1 MKNPLEYIENY
12 PERTKQIIGI
22 NYEQW
27 SALLEIAKIEEEKL
41 RLAREQQKIR
51 INKKGGGRP
60 KKLILEEE
68 VCLCIFY
75 LRHLPTF
82 EILGLQFSISKTEA
96 NDTFNYWIK
105 ILRKILPSSLIE
117 GARKDRE
124 ELAVVKEMLAEYELI
139 VDSWEQPRERPE
151 DNQVQKEYYSGQ
163 KRMRSGRV
171 PRPWKRTKQ
180 KQHTFKGQVITL
192 PSGKDL
198 VDVEVGKQ
206 GKASD
211 IGMFREQQNKFNV
224 EQKFT
229 GDKGYQGGINIKTPQ
244 KKPKGKEL
252 TDLQKEANKEIS
264 SERIYVEHVIR
275 LIKIFRAAKER
286 FWMKENKYEEV
297 ILTICGLVR
306 LRLGTLILAV

>member
-1 MKNPLEYIENY
+1 MTNPLKYIENY

-22 NYEQW
+22 DYQQW
-27 SALLEIAKIEEEKL
+27 SALVELAKVEEERL

-60 KKLILEEE
+60 KILSRDEEI
-68 VCLCIFY
+68 CLCIFY

-82 EILGLQFSISKTEA
+82 EILGMQFNVSKTEA

-105 ILRKILPSSLIE
+105 VLRKLLPSSLME
-117 GARKDRE
+117 EAKGDRE
-124 ELAVVKEMLAEYELI
+124 KLRIVKEMLAKQELI

-151 DNQVQKEYYSGQ
+151 DNQIQKEYYSG
-163 KRMRSGRV
+163 K
-171 PRPWKRTKQ
+171 K

-192 PSGKDL
+192 PEGEDL

-211 IGMFREQQNKFNV
+211 INIFRKQQKKFNG

-229 GDKGYQGGINIKTPQ
+229 GDKGYQGGMNIKTPQ
-244 KKPKGKEL
+244 KKPRGKEL
-252 TDLQKEANKEIS
+252 TDSQKEANKEIS

-286 FWMKENKYEEV
+286 FRMKENKYEEV

-306 LRLGTLILAV
+306 LRLGSLSLPV

>member
-27 SALLEIAKIEEEKL
+27 SALVEIAKIEEEGL
-41 RLAREQQKIR
+41 QLAREQQKIR

-68 VCLCIFY
+68 ICLCVFY

-82 EILGLQFSISKTEA
+82 EILGLQFNVSKTEA

-117 GARKDRE
+117 EARKDRE
-124 ELAVVKEMLAEYELI
+124 ELAMVKEMLAECELI

-151 DNQVQKEYYSGQ
+151 DNQIQKEYYSG
-163 KRMRSGRV
+163 K
-171 PRPWKRTKQ
+171 K

-211 IGMFREQQNKFNV
+211 INMFREQQKKFNI

-229 GDKGYQGGINIKTPQ
+229 GDKGYQGGLNIKTPQ

-252 TDLQKEANKEIS
+252 TDLQKDANKEIS

-286 FWMKENKYEEV
+286 FRMKGNKYEEV

>member
-12 PERTKQIIGI
+12 PERTKKIIGI
-22 NYEQW
+22 NCEQW
-27 SALLEIAKIEEEKL
+27 SALVGVAKIEEERL
-41 RLAREQQKIR
+41 SLAREQQKIR

-68 VCLCIFY
+68 VCLCVFY

-82 EILGLQFSISKTEA
+82 EILGLQFNVSKTEA
-96 NDTFNYWIK
+96 NDTFNYWIE

-117 GARKDRE
+117 EAKKDRE
-124 ELAVVKEMLAEYELI
+124 ELAMVKEMLAEYELI

-151 DNQVQKEYYSGQ
+151 DNQVQKEYYSGKK
-163 KRMRSGRV
+163 KR
-171 PRPWKRTKQ
+171 
-180 KQHTFKGQVITL
+180 HTFKGQVITL

-206 GKASD
+206 GKTSD
-211 IGMFREQQNKFNV
+211 INMFRKQQNKFNV

-229 GDKGYQGGINIKTPQ
+229 GDKGYQGGVNIKIPQ
-244 KKPKGKEL
+244 KKPRGKEL
-252 TDLQKEANKEIS
+252 TELQKEANREIS
-264 SERIYVEHVIR
+264 SARIYVEHVIR

-286 FWMKENKYEEV
+286 FRMKGNKYEQV

>member
-1 MKNPLEYIENY
+1 MKNPLEYIENH

-27 SALLEIAKIEEEKL
+27 SALVEIAKIEEEGL
-41 RLAREQQKIR
+41 QLAREQQKIR

-68 VCLCIFY
+68 ICLCVFY

-82 EILGLQFSISKTEA
+82 EILGLQFNVSKTEA

-117 GARKDRE
+117 EARKDRE
-124 ELAVVKEMLAEYELI
+124 ELAMVKEMLAECELI

-151 DNQVQKEYYSGQ
+151 DNQIQKEYYSG
-163 KRMRSGRV
+163 K
-171 PRPWKRTKQ
+171 K

-211 IGMFREQQNKFNV
+211 INMFREQQKKFNI

-229 GDKGYQGGINIKTPQ
+229 GDKGYQGGLNIKTPQ

-252 TDLQKEANKEIS
+252 TDLQKDANKEIS

-286 FWMKENKYEEV
+286 FRMKGNKYEEV

>member
-1 MKNPLEYIENY
+1 ML
-12 PERTKQIIGI
+12 GI
-22 NYEQW
+22 DYQQW
-27 SALLEIAKIEEEKL
+27 LALVEVAKIEEERI
-41 RLAREQQKIR
+41 RLVQEQQKIR
-51 INKKGGGRP
+51 INKQGGGRP
-60 KKLILEEE
+60 KKLKREEE

-82 EILGLQFSISKTEA
+82 EILGLQFKISRTQA

-105 ILRKILPSSLIE
+105 ILRKILPASLMEQAI
-117 GARKDRE
+117 KDRE
-124 ELAVVKEMLAEYELI
+124 ELERVKGLLAEYELI

-151 DNQVQKEYYSGQ
+151 DNQAQKEYYSGK

-180 KQHTFKGQVITL
+180 KQHTFKGQVVTL

-198 VDVEVGKQ
+198 VDVEVGRQ

-211 IGMFREQQNKFNV
+211 INMFREQQKKFQR
-224 EQKFT
+224 EQRFT
-229 GDKGYQGGINIKTPQ
+229 GDKGYQGGINIKIPQ

-252 TDLQKEANKEIS
+252 TAQQKEGNKTIS
-264 SERIYVEHVIR
+264 SQRIYVEHVIR
-275 LIKIFRAAKER
+275 LLKIFRAAKER
-286 FWMKENKYEEV
+286 FRMKVNKYEQV

-306 LRLGTLILAV
+306 LRIGTSIISTF

>member
-1 MKNPLEYIENY
+1 MKNPLEYIDKY

-27 SALLEIAKIEEEKL
+27 AALVEVAKIEEERL
-41 RLAREQQKIR
+41 RFAREQQKIR

-60 KKLILEEE
+60 KKLTLEEE
-68 VCLCIFY
+68 ICLCVFY

-82 EILGLQFSISKTEA
+82 EILGLQFNVSKTEA

-117 GARKDRE
+117 EARKDQE
-124 ELAVVKEMLAEYELI
+124 ELVVVKEMLAEYELI

-151 DNQVQKEYYSGQ
+151 DNQVQKEYYSG
-163 KRMRSGRV
+163 K
-171 PRPWKRTKQ
+171 K

-211 IGMFREQQNKFNV
+211 ISIFREQQKKFNI

-229 GDKGYQGGINIKTPQ
+229 GDKGYQGGINIKIPQ
-244 KKPKGKEL
+244 KKPRGKEL
-252 TDLQKEANKEIS
+252 TDLQKEVNKEIS

-286 FWMKENKYEEV
+286 FRMKGNKYEEV

-306 LRLGTLILAV
+306 LRLGTMILAV

>member
-1 MKNPLEYIENY
+1 MTNPLKYIENY

-27 SALLEIAKIEEEKL
+27 SVLVELAKVEEERL
-41 RLAREQQKIR
+41 RLAHEQQKIR

-60 KKLILEEE
+60 KILNREEE

-82 EILGLQFSISKTEA
+82 EILGLQFNISKTQA
-96 NDTFNYWIK
+96 NDTFNYWIT
-105 ILRKILPSSLIE
+105 ILRKLLPSSLIE
-117 GARKDRE
+117 EVRKDRE
-124 ELAVVKEMLAEYELI
+124 ELAMVKEMLTEHELI
-139 VDSWEQPRERPE
+139 VDSWEQPRERPK
-151 DNQVQKEYYSGQ
+151 DNQVQKEYYSG
-163 KRMRSGRV
+163 K
-171 PRPWKRTKQ
+171 K

-192 PSGKDL
+192 PLGKDL

-211 IGMFREQQNKFNV
+211 INIFREQQKKFNV

-229 GDKGYQGGINIKTPQ
+229 GDKGYQGGVNIKIPQ

-252 TDLQKEANKEIS
+252 TDLQKDANKEIS
-264 SERIYVEHVIR
+264 SKRIYVEHVIR

-286 FWMKENKYEEV
+286 FRMRENKYENV

-306 LRLGTLILAV
+306 LRLGALILLA

>member
-1 MKNPLEYIENY
+1 MKNPLEYIEKY

-27 SALLEIAKIEEEKL
+27 SALVEVGKIEEERL

-60 KKLILEEE
+60 KKLIIEEE
-68 VCLCIFY
+68 ICLCVFY

-82 EILGLQFSISKTEA
+82 EILGLHFNVSKTEA

-105 ILRKILPSSLIE
+105 ILRKILPSSLME
-117 GARKDRE
+117 EARKDRE
-124 ELAVVKEMLAEYELI
+124 ELAMVKEMLAEYELI

-151 DNQVQKEYYSGQ
+151 DNQIQKEYYSG
-163 KRMRSGRV
+163 K
-171 PRPWKRTKQ
+171 K

-211 IGMFREQQNKFNV
+211 INMFREQQKKFNIK
-224 EQKFT
+224 QKFT
-229 GDKGYQGGINIKTPQ
+229 GDKGYQGGLNVKTPQ
-244 KKPKGKEL
+244 KKPRGKEL
-252 TDLQKEANKEIS
+252 TDLQKDANKEIS

-286 FWMKENKYEEV
+286 FRMKGNKYEEV

>member
-1 MKNPLEYIENY
+1 MKNPLEYIEKY

-27 SALLEIAKIEEEKL
+27 SALVEVAKIEEERL

-82 EILGLQFSISKTEA
+82 EILGLQFNISRTEA

-117 GARKDRE
+117 ESRKDPE
-124 ELAVVKEMLAEYELI
+124 ELAMVKEMIAEYELI

-151 DNQVQKEYYSGQ
+151 DNQAQKECYSG
-163 KRMRSGRV
+163 K
-171 PRPWKRTKQ
+171 K

-192 PSGKDL
+192 PLGKDI
-198 VDVEVGKQ
+198 VDVEVG
-206 GKASD
+206 GKGKTSD
-211 IGMFREQQNKFNV
+211 INLFRKQQKKFNID
-224 EQKFT
+224 QKFT
-229 GDKGYQGGINIKTPQ
+229 GDKGYQGGVNIKTPQ
-244 KKPKGKEL
+244 KKPRGKEL

-286 FWMKENKYEEV
+286 FRMKANKYEEV

-306 LRLGTLILAV
+306 LRLETLILAV

>member
-1 MKNPLEYIENY
+1 MPNPLQYIEKNP
-12 PERTKQIIGI
+12 ERAKKIIGI
-22 NYEQW
+22 EYEQW
-27 SALLEIAKIEEEKL
+27 LALVEVAKIEEERI
-41 RLAREQQKIR
+41 RLAREQEKVR

-60 KKLILEEE
+60 KKLKREEE

-82 EILGLQFSISKTEA
+82 ELLGMHFNISKTEA

-105 ILRKILPSSLIE
+105 IIRKILPSSLME
-117 GARKDRE
+117 QAKKDKE
-124 ELAVVKEMLAEYELI
+124 ELEMIKEMLTENELI
-139 VDSWEQPRERPE
+139 VDSWEQARERPK
-151 DNQVQKEYYSGQ
+151 DNQTQKEYYSG
-163 KRMRSGRV
+163 K
-171 PRPWKRTKQ
+171 K

-198 VDVEVGKQ
+198 VDVEVGRQ

-211 IGMFREQQNKFNV
+211 INMFREQRKKFNI
-224 EQKFT
+224 EQRFT
-229 GDKGYQGGINIKTPQ
+229 GDKGYQGGVNIKTPQ
-244 KKPKGKEL
+244 KKPRGKEL

-264 SERIYVEHVIR
+264 SKRIYVEHIIR

-286 FWMKENKYEEV
+286 FRMKGNKYKEV

-306 LRLGTLILAV
+306 LRIGTSNLAV